1 MKFLRQ
7 PFQAKAKD
15 RIIVSFDKPTRV
27 LLLHSTQ
34 LNNYKLGK
42 TYQYRGGHET
52 NSPVEFIVPSD
63 GVWYAIIEK
72 GTYKN
77 PINVTGSAKLVK
89 PRPATLNG
97 PEQMET
103 HEKVSG
109 PYDDTLE

>member
-15 RIIVSFDKPTRV
+15 RIVVSFDKPTKI
-27 LLLHSTQ
+27 LLLHSSQ
-34 LNNYKLGK
+34 LKNYKEGK
-42 TYQYRGGHET
+42 TYQYRGGPESK
-52 NSPVEFIVPSD
+52 SPVEFIVPSD

-72 GTYKN
+72 GTYQN
-77 PINVTGSAKLVK
+77 PIEVNGSAKLIK

-97 PEQMET
+97 AEQMET

-109 PYDDTLE
+109 TYDDTLE